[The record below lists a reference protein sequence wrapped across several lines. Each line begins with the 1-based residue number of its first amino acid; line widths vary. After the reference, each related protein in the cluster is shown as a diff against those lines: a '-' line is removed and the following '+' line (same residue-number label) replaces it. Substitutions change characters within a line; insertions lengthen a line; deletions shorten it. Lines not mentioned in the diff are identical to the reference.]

1 MELGPSGKS
10 TQAYYLPAGVT
21 RGKPFKNRVDYF
33 DSKKWVL
40 QHLASLDADGCAITG
55 HTEDAAGSK
64 GEHDKENNRPENF
77 PRQLKTP
84 VKRKGA
90 LEEQTPVKE
99 KAQVVDMAPIE
110 YRVGSLVLSAAV
122 VQAPAAGGK
131 DIEMVDVADATCP
144 APVTDVPAPSP
155 ILVNKVPAAE
165 EPVAHDPRQPSQ
177 EMQPHEQLSDAALA
191 AEVMSLKETISLSTP
206 EGEVIAA
213 LKRLEALGPLPL
225 DVLRVTM
232 VGKALNALMKQ
243 SARDSIRKGARALL
257 TSWKDSVCRS
267 SPDASVDPPMV
278 MPIVGADRLDAQRPN
293 RVVKS
298 KPASP
303 PPILAECLALD
314 VAAAAQ
320 RTAAALVPPPRKAK
334 LDRQQGDVEAKQR
347 RIHRSPSE
355 STVTPSEHDDLCSRH
370 WEPRDPSNDFVLE
383 LESGERVVLQCDQ
396 LDCMIYLLDNVC
408 STDDFQVARDDQY
421 LEAEFFWEE
430 FCSVACEY

>member
-1 MELGPSGKS
+1 MG
-10 TQAYYLPAGVT
+10 
-21 RGKPFKNRVDYF
+21 
-33 DSKKWVL
+33 
-40 QHLASLDADGCAITG
+40 DATPI
-55 HTEDAAGSK
+55 K
-64 GEHDKENNRPENF
+64 DK
-77 PRQLKTP
+77 
-84 VKRKGA
+84 A
-90 LEEQTPVKE
+90 
-99 KAQVVDMAPIE
+99 
-110 YRVGSLVLSAAV
+110 GSLVLSAAV
-122 VQAPAAGGK
+122 VQAPVAAGK
-131 DIEMVDVADATCP
+131 DAEMVDAADATCP

-155 ILVNKVPAAE
+155 TLMSKVPAAE
-165 EPVAHDPRQPSQ
+165 EAVAPDPKQPSQ
-177 EMQPHEQLSDAALA
+177 EMQPQEQPSDAALA

-225 DVLRVTM
+225 DILRVTM

-267 SPDASVDPPMV
+267 SPDVLHLPASVDAPMV
-278 MPIVGADRLDAQRPN
+278 VPILGIDRLDVQRPN

-320 RTAAALVPPPRKAK
+320 RTAAESALPPRKAK

-355 STVTPSEHDDLCSRH
+355 STGTPSEHDDLCSRH

-383 LESGERVVLQCDQ
+383 LESGEQVVLQCDQ
-396 LDCMIYLLDNVC
+396 LDSMIYLLDNVC
-408 STDDFQVARDDQY
+408 STDGCQVARDDQY
-421 LEAEFFWEE
+421 LEAESFWEE